1 MSMSW
6 QVRMMARASPGL
18 DLGSGRG
25 LASMPASAAATDGT
39 GLCRVPSDTTGS
51 RKVAEE
57 GEVEV
62 LST

>member
-1 MSMSW
+1 MI
-6 QVRMMARASPGL
+6 ARASPGL

-25 LASMPASAAATDGT
+25 LPSRPALASAETAVVT
-39 GLCRVPSDTTGS
+39 GFWRVPSDTAGS
-51 RKVAEE
+51 KVAEE